1 MYLNIFKHD
10 CGVFK
15 EQILTVLYL
24 LYDNVMLSLQAGAL
38 WHLFLFLFKYD
49 YTLDESGVDA
59 SDETNQQVCIMS
71 SCDIT

>member
-1 MYLNIFKHD
+1 M
-10 CGVFK
+10 
-15 EQILTVLYL
+15 
-24 LYDNVMLSLQAGAL
+24 SLQAGVL

-59 SDETNQQVCIMS
+59 SDETNQQVCVVA